1 MAGQGGIV
9 TLFVALAGTIVWRL
23 VDNRLS
29 RNRDE
34 LLHRTRVNSPLTLG
48 PPRAGEI
55 VKIHSRRG
63 PEIVEPSLVVLRVKK
78 AGPKAL
84 SHDSFDGSLTFI
96 FDGRTVEA
104 AEATEASP
112 HALAGLVS
120 ERLRYRNHP
129 NPELRADSNGEEIPA
144 DQLRI
149 PSFVINQDE
158 RFNLLVLL
166 SGTGS
171 AIRSDGHILGARI
184 RDDTGRQLK
193 ATRRTVAGGLALLL
207 AGALGVALVFTYGR
221 PFSPAPADCRSGNLT
236 VAGSSAFGSIANQV
250 AESYAATCTNAHI
263 TVLEPGSLQGAQD
276 LVAAGA
282 NARDTRLALT
292 DGTVPYQGLVGQP
305 VAVIL
310 YSLVANPSV
319 TVPNLTLEQVRG
331 VFAGRYT
338 NWAALGGPDL
348 PIRIVGRDHASGSRS
363 TLEKYVL
370 GGNGQGALSSLQCL
384 DKDRDASALTIV
396 CEQKLD
402 DRAAAV
408 RQGHP
413 GGDRVRRR
421 GRREPG
427 RRRDPAAHR
436 RAQGE
441 PGRGP
446 AGVPVLG
453 GGVRLQLRQGHRPRL
468 AGRRVRRVPHQHPAV
483 RHAQERE
490 LPAVRGER
498 GHPRGAVREG
508 PVAPASGP
516 STVDGQRD
524 SMSWSR
530 RSGRSAIRM
539 SPSQPLKT
547 WSSLPPYS

>member
-1 MAGQGGIV
+1 VNVISEILSVLAETLAGQGGIV
-9 TLFVALAGTIVWRL
+9 TLVIALAGTIAWRL

-63 PEIVEPSLVVLRVKK
+63 PELAEPSLVVLRVKK

-84 SHDSFDGSLTFI
+84 SHDHFDGSLRFI
-96 FDGRTVEA
+96 FDDRTVEA

-112 HALAGLVS
+112 PALAGLVS

-129 NPELRADSNGEEIPA
+129 NAELRVDVNGEEIPA

-166 SGTGS
+166 SGPGT

-207 AGALGVALVFTYGR
+207 AGALGVALVFTFGR
-221 PFSPAPADCRSGNLT
+221 PFSPQPAECRSGNLT

-250 AESYAATCTNAHI
+250 AQAYAATCTDAHI

-282 NARDTRLALT
+282 GARDTRLALT

-310 YSLVANPSV
+310 YSFVANPSV
-319 TVPNLTLEQVRG
+319 TVPNLTMEQVRG
-331 VFAGRYT
+331 IFAGRYT
-338 NWAALGGPDL
+338 NWAVLGGPDL
-348 PIRIVGRDHASGSRS
+348 PIRIIGRDHASGSRT

-370 GGNGQGALSSLQCL
+370 GGNGQGALSSQQCL

-396 CEQKLD
+396 CEQSSTTELLRFVKD
-402 DRAAAV
+402 TPGAIGYADVADAGRAAGVTQLRIDGHKASLDEA
-408 RQGHP
+408 RQGYPFWAVEYVYSFGKLTGHDSLAAAYVEYLTSTRQSDTLKNANYP
-413 GGDRVRRR
+413 PCVAGDGTREELCVK
-421 GRREPG
+421 GR
-427 RRRDPAAHR
+427 
-436 RAQGE
+436 
-441 PGRGP
+441 
-446 AGVPVLG
+446 
-453 GGVRLQLRQGHRPRL
+453 
-468 AGRRVRRVPHQHPAV
+468 
-483 RHAQERE
+483 
-490 LPAVRGER
+490 
-498 GHPRGAVREG
+498 
-508 PVAPASGP
+508 
-516 STVDGQRD
+516 
-524 SMSWSR
+524 
-530 RSGRSAIRM
+530 
-539 SPSQPLKT
+539 
-547 WSSLPPYS
+547 